1 MLKWDIYMKLY
12 TLGLNKEK
20 LLKFIPNNFKRDGIL
35 TILKGLYSS
44 LSDYIKESEKTSN
57 TKVRYIQIIDEEH
70 DLCITINVCK
80 LKKIKDYN

>member
-1 MLKWDIYMKLY
+1 MKLY
-12 TLGLNKEK
+12 ALGSSKEW
-20 LLKFIPNNFKRDGIL
+20 LLKLIPNNFKRDSIL
-35 TILKGLYSS
+35 TILSGLYSS

>member
-1 MLKWDIYMKLY
+1 MKLY
-12 TLGLNKEK
+12 TLNLNKERLIK
-20 LLKFIPNNFKRDGIL
+20 LIPNNFKRDSIL

-44 LSDYIKESEKTSN
+44 LFDYIKESEKLSN
-57 TKVRYIQIIDEEH
+57 EKVKYIQIIDEEN